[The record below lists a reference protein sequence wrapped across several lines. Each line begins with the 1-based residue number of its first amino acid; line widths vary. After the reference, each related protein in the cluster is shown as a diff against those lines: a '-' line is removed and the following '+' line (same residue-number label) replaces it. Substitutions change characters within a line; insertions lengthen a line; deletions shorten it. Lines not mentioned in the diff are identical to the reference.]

1 MCTVCLRRK
10 SRETAF
16 SESFST
22 GLVPRLA
29 LQAARAPRGGAI
41 AQSTRRAVGLPEGQ
55 RKSRLHALPPP
66 LPQCTALGVKEHRY
80 AFAFKTCLPVTS
92 AKPRTLCSFPQGL
105 EGGRRLD
112 PPPHAN

>member
-1 MCTVCLRRK
+1 MRTVYRKRK

-16 SESFST
+16 FDSFST

-41 AQSTRRAVGLPEGQ
+41 AQSARRAVGLPEGK

-66 LPQCTALGVKEHRY
+66 LPRRPALGVRE
-80 AFAFKTCLPVTS
+80 
-92 AKPRTLCSFPQGL
+92 
-105 EGGRRLD
+105 RR
-112 PPPHAN
+112 